1 MCCGLTDGRRGSCVP
16 HMCCGGY
23 MPGHRY
29 FLSKEEEIELL
40 EEYKKELE
48 KEMSGVERKLQA
60 IRKG

>member
-1 MCCGLTDGRRGSCVP
+1 
-16 HMCCGGY
+16 